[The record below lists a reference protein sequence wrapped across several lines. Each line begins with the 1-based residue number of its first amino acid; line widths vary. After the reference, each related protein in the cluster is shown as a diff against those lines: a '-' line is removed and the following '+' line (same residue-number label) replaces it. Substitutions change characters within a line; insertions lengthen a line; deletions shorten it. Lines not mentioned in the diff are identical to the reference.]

1 MNNIN
6 LLLNSDPLFFF
17 VNQNNLR
24 NNSNFINN
32 TIDNIV
38 NETEELEI
46 KKLTIYKQ
54 DGSEKKSINTNK
66 KTLGENYTIEDQRK
80 DIEELKKYLKKNKND
95 IIIIGNG
102 GAGAIG
108 FIKALADKYNKSVQ
122 EEEKLIVIWRAGH
135 SFENFGGLDFIDAA
149 ITYEP
154 HIESQL
160 KSSELIED
168 PYPLFFNHFDLSY
181 GKNDIF
187 YIKESL
193 NRKQYPFENEK
204 FINYFNNND
213 DYSSHSY
220 DFSELLNFLNIKIE
234 EFRKKD
240 HLIFSKNIDD
250 AFEEIKESP
259 LVIMFM
265 IIIMTF
271 LKVYWNQND
280 DWDEFKKIY
289 ASRYN
294 HSAMGEKDVTLF
306 IGAIVEIENF
316 FMKYRKNYFIKKII
330 ESLYLND
337 LIPINGED
345 STIRKLKTERRRLK
359 IFNAWMLHV
368 KLYTTQFPWDIINE
382 AIDNDYYHLND
393 KAFYIQKIISNNNYK
408 NNLLTQIDY
417 NDISNILINPGI
429 LWNVKNK
436 IKFNSKQDK
445 FLKKLRD
452 QEFTVFIENWKP
464 DNFKNQYWG
473 NHAGLYKS
481 NNYID
486 TNGKS
491 FEFEDVYLLY
501 TNHLLTRS
509 NQYIDEMWFNWNPP
523 QNLSLNINI
532 DAQRRPIE
540 QSNKTQF
547 YKNLDV

>member
-46 KKLTIYKQ
+46 KKLTIYDKS
-54 DGSEKKSINTNK
+54 GKETKSINMKKNK
-66 KTLGENYTIEDQRK
+66 LGKKYSIETQRK

-108 FIKALADKYNKSVQ
+108 FIKALADKYNRSAESEDQ
-122 EEEKLIVIWRAGH
+122 LIVIWRAGH

-154 HIESQL
+154 HIEYKLNSDG
-160 KSSELIED
+160 LIEN

-181 GKNDIF
+181 GQNDIF
-187 YIKESL
+187 NIKESL
-193 NRKQYPFENEK
+193 NIKQYPYRNYNFT
-204 FINYFNNND
+204 NYFSDND
-213 DYSSHSY
+213 DPTLISAFFQLQS
-220 DFSELLNFLNIKIE
+220 LLDDKIDNFLENRRH
-234 EFRKKD
+234 F
-240 HLIFSKNIDD
+240 IFSKNINDT
-250 AFEEIKESP
+250 FEAIKESP

-306 IGAIVEIENF
+306 IGAIVEIDNF
-316 FMKYRKNYFIKKII
+316 FMKYKYNGYIKKII

-337 LIPINGED
+337 LISIDGED
-345 STIRKLKTERRRLK
+345 VGIKALKDEKRRLK

-382 AIDNDYYHLND
+382 AINNDYYHLND
-393 KAFYIQKIISNNNYK
+393 KAFYIQKIIDNRSYE

-452 QEFTVFIENWKP
+452 EEITEFIENWKP
-464 DNFKNQYWG
+464 DNFKYNWG
-473 NHAGLYKS
+473 DHKGLYKS
-481 NNYID
+481 NDYKDANE
-486 TNGKS
+486 KS
-491 FEFEDVYLLY
+491 FEFEEVYLLY
-501 TNHLLTRS
+501 TNHMLTRS

-532 DAQRRPIE
+532 YEQWKPIE
-540 QSNKTQF
+540 QKNETLM
-547 YKNLDV
+547 YKSS

>member
-46 KKLTIYKQ
+46 KKLTIY
-54 DGSEKKSINTNK
+54 EKSGKERKSINTNK
-66 KTLGENYTIEDQRK
+66 KTMGKKYTIEDQRK

-154 HIESQL
+154 HIEYKLNSDG
-160 KSSELIED
+160 LIED

-181 GKNDIF
+181 GQNDIF
-187 YIKESL
+187 NIKESL
-193 NRKQYPFENEK
+193 NRNQYPYKHQNFT
-204 FINYFNNND
+204 NYFSNND
-213 DYSSHSY
+213 DPGLIST
-220 DFSELLNFLNIKIE
+220 FIELQTCLDEKIDNFLKVNKH
-234 EFRKKD
+234 F
-240 HLIFSKNIDD
+240 IFSKNISD
-250 AFEEIKESP
+250 FEAIKESP

-280 DWDEFKKIY
+280 EWDEFKKIY

-306 IGAIVEIENF
+306 IGAIVEIDNF
-316 FMKYRKNYFIKKII
+316 FMENKVKDNAYIKKII

-337 LIPINGED
+337 LIPMDGED
-345 STIRKLKTERRRLK
+345 VEIQRFKDDKRRLK

-382 AIDNDYYHLND
+382 AIKNDYYHLND
-393 KAFYIQKIISNNNYK
+393 KAFYIQKIINDKSYE

-436 IKFNSKQDK
+436 IKFNSKQDN

-452 QEFTVFIENWKP
+452 EEITEFIEEWQP
-464 DNFKNQYWG
+464 DNFKYKYNWG
-473 NHAGLYKS
+473 NHNGLYKS
-481 NNYID
+481 NDYKD
-486 TNGKS
+486 PNGKS
-491 FEFEDVYLLY
+491 FEFEQVYLLY
-501 TNHLLTRS
+501 TNDMITRS

-532 DAQRRPIE
+532 LEQRNPIE
-540 QSNKTQF
+540 QKNEILM
-547 YKNLDV
+547 YKSS